1 MTLKPPCTALAGV
14 PHTVPHVC
22 GRRTVTAL
30 LILALASPAL
40 AQSRQDLGEMSIE
53 ELMRIEIT
61 SVSRRQQ
68 PASDAA
74 AAVFVISQDDI
85 RRSGMKTI
93 PDVLR
98 LAPGV
103 NVAQI
108 NANKWAVT
116 TRGFNGLYANRLLVL
131 VDGRSIYNRL
141 FAGVL
146 WDTGDL
152 LLDDIE
158 RIEVIRGPGAA
169 LWGANAVNGVINIV
183 TRTAADTLG
192 GLVRVDGGSSGR
204 QGTIRYGGTIGA
216 AKYRVYG
223 QWTDGSES
231 VTTTGRPAGDDSSN
245 VTTGFR
251 ADWSATPGAFMLQGA
266 ATAGTAQALW
276 QNLDPLTA
284 AVQPIAADPSETWA
298 AHLLGRWTHTRD
310 NGASLQVQTF
320 ADFASRNE
328 PVGRYR
334 RQAFDV
340 DTQYQ
345 TRIGARHELVAG
357 AGYRFTGERFD
368 GGIGFSFT
376 PELDRSSLATAFV
389 QDEIGLFSNRLSFT
403 LGSQVQYDSIS
414 GLDVQPTARVM
425 WKAFPQH
432 RVWAATS
439 RAVRTPSLSDRGLR
453 LDYPPV
459 PGPGGL
465 PLFVTALG
473 NPDFRTERHVDAE
486 VGYRVAIG
494 SSAAIDVVGFVGRYD
509 GVSTTEPS
517 APIVQFVPSPRV
529 QVNAMFGDGLQ
540 ATTRGFEIAAHW
552 SPLPA
557 WRLDGS
563 YTGFRLDAELSPTSL
578 DLEQA
583 NTDGN
588 APRGQW
594 QLRSGF
600 VLGSHGNLDIAVF
613 RVGRLQQQQVDAY
626 TRADINAEWHVTPR
640 LSLIATGQNLLDDAH
655 AEDAGSGAL
664 LLATEVRRSVGMRVR
679 WLFQ

>member
-1 MTLKPPCTALAGV
+1 M
-14 PHTVPHVC
+14 
-22 GRRTVTAL
+22 
-30 LILALASPAL
+30 LALASPAL
-40 AQSRQDLGEMSIE
+40 AQNARDLAEMSIE

-68 PASDAA
+68 RASDAA
-74 AAVFVISQDDI
+74 AAVFVISRDDI

-108 NANKWAVT
+108 NANKWAVSA
-116 TRGFNGLYANRLLVL
+116 RGFNGLYANRLLVL
-131 VDGRSIYNRL
+131 VDGRSIYTRL

-152 LLDDIE
+152 LLDDID

-169 LWGANAVNGVINIV
+169 LWGANAVNGVINII
-183 TRTAADTLG
+183 TRSAADTLG
-192 GLVRVDGGSSGR
+192 GLVRVDGGTAGL
-204 QGTIRYGGTIGA
+204 QGAIRYGGTIGA

-231 VTTTGRPAGDDSSN
+231 VTTAGRPAGDDASSI
-245 VTTGFR
+245 TTGFR

-276 QNLDPLTA
+276 QNLDPLTV
-284 AVQPIAADPSETWA
+284 AVQPLSADPSETWA
-298 AHLLGRWTHTRD
+298 AHVLGQWTHTRG
-310 NGASLQVQTF
+310 NGASLEVQTF

-345 TRIGARHELVAG
+345 TRIGARHEVVAG

-368 GGIGFSFT
+368 GGVGFSLT
-376 PELDRSSLATAFV
+376 PELDRSSLVTAFV

-439 RAVRTPSLSDRGLR
+439 RAVRTPSLVNRGLR
-453 LDYPPV
+453 IDYTPV

-473 NPDFRTERHVDAE
+473 NPAFKTERHVNAE

-494 SSAAIDVVGFVGRYD
+494 SSAAIDVVGFIGSYD
-509 GVSTTEPS
+509 DLSTTEPG

-529 QVNAMFGDGLQ
+529 QVNAMFGNEMQ
-540 ATTRGFEIAAHW
+540 ATTRGVEIAAQW

-578 DLEQA
+578 DFNQA
-583 NTDGN
+583 DADGN

-600 VLGSHGNLDIAVF
+600 VLGSRGNLDIAVF
-613 RVGRLQQQQVDAY
+613 RVGRLQRQEVGAY
-626 TRADINAEWHVTPR
+626 TRADINAEWRVTSD

-655 AEDAGSGAL
+655 AEDATATSL
-664 LLATEVRRSVGMRVR
+664 LLSTEVRRSVGVRMRWR
-679 WLFQ
+679 FR